1 MRITDHI
8 LALLCA
14 VLVSGCPRPDRTR
27 PEDVP
32 QRTDP
37 NASAVGTSA
46 PFFVL
51 AAAPDGRWVVACQAR
66 EDTDGSGAVDAR
78 VLEDG
83 TFAGDAPAP
92 YLFRFGPTGDRFGEP
107 LAALLASSHDGRWMA
122 AQLPDGSVALID
134 SVASERRRLED
145 AVPSASF
152 DRHAKWL
159 AYVKV
164 VKGKRLAAVR
174 ELETGEEQLI
184 DPGPGTLRA
193 VRLDPDGEMLNLFL
207 DAAEA
212 PHPPP
217 PPPPRKKKGP
227 PPPPPAPPPPPRP
240 SCPSPA
246 ERAAAVAPLE
256 KSAAVHRVLLLP
268 DGRPIEV
275 PGLVRTMGRAILRRG
290 ERGELLVQD
299 AQGFEVEWVP
309 QDCGPRLLQ
318 IDAGRELALVACDGA
333 AAAADHAWSDVEV
346 HGTRVHKA
354 LGVEVPRGGPDIWHS
369 RRPRLIEIPKV
380 IDPMGKQEH
389 RLQPGWV
396 DLDRKVA
403 LPWEG
408 RILWSEGGRA
418 LVRAESGGLW
428 LVDVDLETS
437 SQVEAPRPGKSPL
450 VALPPFAALD
460 GVVID
465 LREQAA
471 VGQYPGL
478 ALALDRDGRVLVST
492 DPRGWGPA
500 RWVEPAFP
508 KQR

>member
-1 MRITDHI
+1 VRITHHI

-27 PEDVP
+27 PGDVP
-32 QRTDP
+32 QRTGAP
-37 NASAVGTSA
+37 APTSGAVGTSA

-51 AAAPDGRWVVACQAR
+51 AGAPDGRWVVACQAR

-83 TFAGDAPAP
+83 TFAGDDLVP
-92 YLFRFGPTGDRFGEP
+92 YLFRFGPSGDRFGEP
-107 LAALLASSHDGRWMA
+107 MAALLASSHDGRWLA

-134 SVASERRRLED
+134 AVAGERTRLED
-145 AVPSASF
+145 AEPSASF
-152 DRHAKWL
+152 DRHAKRV
-159 AYVKV
+159 AYVKA
-164 VKGKRLAAVR
+164 VKGKKLAAIR
-174 ELETGEEQLI
+174 ELETGEEELI

-193 VRLDPDGEMLNLFL
+193 VRLDPDGEMLNLSL
-207 DAAEA
+207 DAAQ
-212 PHPPP
+212 PPKP
-217 PPPPRKKKGP
+217 RPPRKKEP
-227 PPPPPAPPPPPRP
+227 PPPPPPPPRP

-246 ERAAAVAPLE
+246 ERASPVSPAE

-275 PGLVRTMGRAILRRG
+275 PGLVRTIGRAILRRG

-309 QDCGPRLLQ
+309 QDCGPRILQ
-318 IDAGRELALVACDGA
+318 IDVGRELVLVACDGA

-346 HGTRVHKA
+346 HGTRVHQG
-354 LGVEVPRGGPDIWHS
+354 LGVEVPRGGADAWLS
-369 RRPRLIEIPKV
+369 RRPRLFEIPKV
-380 IDPMGKQEH
+380 VSPMGKQAH

-396 DLDRKVA
+396 DLDRKIA

-428 LVDVDLETS
+428 LVDADLEAS
-437 SQVEAPRPGKSPL
+437 SPVTAPRPGKSPL
-450 VALPPFAALD
+450 VALSPYAALD
-460 GVVID
+460 GVVVD
-465 LREQAA
+465 VREQVAM
-471 VGQYPGL
+471 GEYPGL

-500 RWVEPAFP
+500 HWVEPAFP
-508 KQR
+508 KR

>member
-1 MRITDHI
+1 MRITHHI

-27 PEDVP
+27 PGDVP

-37 NASAVGTSA
+37 TSGAVGTSA

-51 AAAPDGRWVVACQAR
+51 ATAPDGRWVAACQAR
-66 EDTDGSGAVDAR
+66 EDTDGSGAVDAQ
-78 VLEDG
+78 VLENG
-83 TFAGDAPAP
+83 TFAGDDLVP
-92 YLFRFGPTGDRFGEP
+92 YLFRFGPMGDRFGEP
-107 LAALLASSHDGRWMA
+107 MAALLASSHDGRWLA

-134 SVASERRRLED
+134 AVAGERVRLED
-145 AVPSASF
+145 AEPSASF
-152 DRHAKWL
+152 DRHAKRV

-164 VKGKRLAAVR
+164 VKGKKLAAIR
-174 ELETGEEQLI
+174 ELETGEEELI

-193 VRLDPDGEMLNLFL
+193 VRLDPDGEMLNLYL
-207 DAAEA
+207 DAAQ
-212 PHPPP
+212 PPKP
-217 PPPPRKKKGP
+217 RPPRKKEP
-227 PPPPPAPPPPPRP
+227 PPPPPPPPRP

-246 ERAAAVAPLE
+246 ERASPVSPAE

-309 QDCGPRLLQ
+309 QDCGPRILQ
-318 IDAGRELALVACDGA
+318 IDVGRELVLVACDGA
-333 AAAADHAWSDVEV
+333 AADHAWSEVEV
-346 HGTRVHKA
+346 HGTRVHQA
-354 LGVEVPRGGPDIWHS
+354 LGVEVPRGGADAWLS

-380 IDPMGKQEH
+380 VGPMGKQEH

-396 DLDRKVA
+396 DLDRKTA

-428 LVDVDLETS
+428 LVDADLEAS
-437 SQVEAPRPGKSPL
+437 SPVTPPRPGKSPL
-450 VALPPFAALD
+450 VALSPYAALD
-460 GVVID
+460 GVVVD
-465 LREQAA
+465 VREQVAI
-471 VGQYPGL
+471 GEYPGL

-508 KQR
+508 KR